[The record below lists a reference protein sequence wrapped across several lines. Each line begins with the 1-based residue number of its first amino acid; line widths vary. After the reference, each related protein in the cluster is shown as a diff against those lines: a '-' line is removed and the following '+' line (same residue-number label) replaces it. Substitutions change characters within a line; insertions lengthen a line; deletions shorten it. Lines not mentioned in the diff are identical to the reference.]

1 LTKRKAGVIAVIL
14 GLAAL
19 VFPVSAQE
27 LDGGSNGGDA
37 SDGAGGFSLEEE
49 AGGAAASPQAEP
61 AAGEETIPY
70 YIRTIDFNVIGH
82 TRHFAL
88 FYVGEFKRGER
99 ITGKTN
105 LEKYIAEKTR
115 ILYNQRVLEEVHISY
130 TAGEADAGGVPVD
143 ILVNVKDTWN
153 FIAIPWFEYDSNSGM
168 EITLKTRHYNFLG
181 TMSPLRIDLGYK
193 KDDDEAN
200 GSFFVDID
208 SDIPFTAFGY
218 KWNFNFD
225 NSFSY
230 GEKIQYE
237 NTTGIAMDIPVE
249 RTTLT
254 FGFEQGFSVNE
265 ENDDKYKAEYG
276 EYFEDIWYTSSEL
289 YVQWKIPLG
298 LKIPNFGELTYTPKI
313 AEAINYRPLGNI
325 GYLRTGPETIFDHTL
340 GFGEVNWAG
349 NYRKGLNVS
358 LSNSNTFNNYKI
370 KLDNEI
376 DFTAVG
382 HLPLAERLGMSGR
395 FQYRQWFSGPN
406 ESDIYDDAG
415 DVLRGIKN
423 SSFDAKY
430 MFSLNLDFPILI
442 KRFDAAKSLY
452 SRHMRVFSFDLHA
465 SPFIDMAVV
474 DNSEPMDED
483 NSYKNFLIT
492 GGLELI
498 LFPHFM
504 RSIYLRV
511 SAGFNLAYYFQT
523 HYIPSGINRELF
535 IGLGHHY

>member
-1 LTKRKAGVIAVIL
+1 LIKKKAGVIAVIF
-14 GLAAL
+14 GLT
-19 VFPVSAQE
+19 VFAFPGFTQE
-27 LDGGSNGGDA
+27 LDAGSNDA
-37 SDGAGGFSLEEE
+37 AGEIPFEE
-49 AGGAAASPQAEP
+49 GGALTSFLAEP
-61 AAGEETIPY
+61 AVNEETIPY

-105 LEKYIAEKTR
+105 LEKYVAEKTR
-115 ILYNQRVLEEVHISY
+115 ILYNQRVLEEVHVGY
-130 TAGEADAGGVPVD
+130 TVGEENAGGVPVD
-143 ILVNVKDTWN
+143 ILVSVKDTWN

-168 EITLKTRHYNFLG
+168 EITVKARHYNFLG

-193 KDDDEAN
+193 KDDDEDS

-225 NSFSY
+225 NYFSY

-254 FGFEQGFSVNE
+254 FGFEQQFSVNE

-276 EYFEDIWYTSSEL
+276 DYFEDVWYTSSEL
-289 YVQWKIPLG
+289 YTQWKIPLG
-298 LKIPNFGELTYTPKI
+298 LKIPNFGELTYTPKL

-325 GYLRTGPETIFDHTL
+325 GYLRIGPETIFKHTL
-340 GFGEVNWAG
+340 GFGEVNWVG
-349 NYRKGLNVS
+349 NYRKGLDVS
-358 LSNSNTFNNYKI
+358 LMNTNTFNNYKI
-370 KLDNEI
+370 NMDNEI
-376 DFTAVG
+376 EFTAVG
-382 HLPLAERLGMSGR
+382 HLPLAERFGISGR
-395 FQYRQWFSGPN
+395 FQYREWFSGPN

-423 SSFDAKY
+423 SSFSAKY

-483 NSYKNFLIT
+483 NSYRNFLIT

-498 LFPHFM
+498 LFPRFM

-523 HYIPSGINRELF
+523 HYIPKGINRELF
-535 IGLGHHY
+535 IGLGHFY

>member
-1 LTKRKAGVIAVIL
+1 MTKKKAGIIAVIL
-14 GLAAL
+14 GLTAFVL
-19 VFPVSAQE
+19 PGSAQE
-27 LDGGSNGGDA
+27 LDGGLNGG
-37 SDGAGGFSLEEE
+37 GEVPLEEE
-49 AGGAAASPQAEP
+49 AGG
-61 AAGEETIPY
+61 ETIPY

-88 FYVGEFKRGER
+88 FYVGEFKKGER
-99 ITGKTN
+99 ITGRTN

-115 ILYNQRVLEEVHISY
+115 ILHNQRVLEEVNISY
-130 TAGEADAGGVPVD
+130 TAGEEDAGGVPVD

-168 EITLKTRHYNFLG
+168 EITVKARHYNFLG
-181 TMSPLRIDLGYK
+181 TMSPLRVDVGYK
-193 KDDDEAN
+193 KDDDEDS
-200 GSFFVDID
+200 GDFFVEID

-225 NSFSY
+225 NYFAY

-237 NTTGIAMDIPVE
+237 NTTGIAMDLPVE

-254 FGFEQGFSVNE
+254 FGFEQKFSVNE
-265 ENDDKYKAEYG
+265 ENEDKYKAEYG
-276 EYFEDIWYTSSEL
+276 EYFEDIWYTSSGL
-289 YVQWKIPLG
+289 YTQWKIPLG
-298 LKIPNFGELTYTPKI
+298 LKIPHFGELTYTPKI
-313 AEAINYRPLGNI
+313 TEAVNYRPLGNI
-325 GYLRTGPETIFDHTL
+325 GYLRTGPETIFKHTL
-340 GFGEVNWAG
+340 GFGEVNWVE
-349 NYRKGLNVS
+349 NYRKGLDVS
-358 LSNSNTFNNYKI
+358 LVNTNTFNNYKI
-370 KLDNEI
+370 KIDNEI
-376 DFTAVG
+376 EFTATG
-382 HLPLAERLGMSGR
+382 HLLLAKRFGFSGR

-406 ESDIYDDAG
+406 EDDIYDDAG
-415 DVLRGIKN
+415 DVLRGINNN
-423 SSFDAKY
+423 SFSAKY

-523 HYIPSGINRELF
+523 HYIPAGINRELF